1 MTTRRNRRV
10 QAPPIKEEEHVYTED
25 DYASPD
31 AQGLSYGEVSY
42 AEQMDWIPSYTND
55 VHLAPEKPA
64 LEDAPTQDRS
74 AAPEE
79 DLPDPAEAEYIPFQ
93 MEGYDPAYESETD
106 YMDLGDPL
114 DEDYLTEEEQE
125 ELRRST
131 WQMLYNLADLAGII
145 LGAAAI
151 LLLVM
156 LLISLLNWVA
166 GDLTQSFTLLQKNF

>member
-1 MTTRRNRRV
+1 
-10 QAPPIKEEEHVYTED
+10 
-25 DYASPD
+25 
-31 AQGLSYGEVSY
+31 
-42 AEQMDWIPSYTND
+42 
-55 VHLAPEKPA
+55 
-64 LEDAPTQDRS
+64 
-74 AAPEE
+74 
-79 DLPDPAEAEYIPFQ
+79 